1 MERESGYAE
10 EMRLLLALMLIVLLL
25 LVGIPMAMG
34 GMADCPLCTSPNHEL
49 VLVLCAAIL
58 SIIAFTV
65 LLSTC
70 PVFLVDREARGRL
83 VPRDIYRPPR
93 SA

>member
-1 MERESGYAE
+1 
-10 EMRLLLALMLIVLLL
+10 MLIVLLL

-58 SIIAFTV
+58 SIIAFIAR
-65 LLSTC
+65 LSSS
-70 PVFLVDREARGRL
+70 PLFLVDRDARGRL
-83 VPRDIYRPPR
+83 VARDIYRPPR
-93 SA
+93 PA